1 MHGASS
7 EGGWTPP
14 GSQLPDLIE
23 FSPLLIESLLWSWLA
38 SQRSGHDVPL
48 NP

>member
-14 GSQLPDLIE
+14 RSELPDRIEFSLLLIE
-23 FSPLLIESLLWSWLA
+23 FLLWAWLA
-38 SQRSGHDVPL
+38 SGHSGHDVPL